1 MNFAVLGHYGL
12 AGLSVV
18 ALVAI
23 NIWGVENTVVNTALI
38 SVISATAWGGVQR
51 GIKDK
56 DSTE

>member
-1 MNFAVLGHYGL
+1 MNPSVLAHYGL
-12 AGLSVV
+12 AALSVI

-23 NIWGVENTVVNTALI
+23 NVWGVDNAVVNTALI

-56 DSTE
+56 DPE